1 MKDLD
6 ESLIEKFISKV
17 NTAGRFHLHT
27 NIKSSLQKLRLIN
40 DRQITNAAW
49 LLFGKGDIGYN
60 IHLGRFKTPTHII
73 DDKMLNGALF
83 QTADEIMQYLIAHI
97 KVAFEIKGMPTQR
110 IEIFEYPLP
119 ALREI
124 ALNCL
129 IHRDYRSP
137 IDA

>member
-1 MKDLD
+1 
-6 ESLIEKFISKV
+6 
-17 NTAGRFHLHT
+17 
-27 NIKSSLQKLRLIN
+27 
-40 DRQITNAAW
+40 
-49 LLFGKGDIGYN
+49 
-60 IHLGRFKTPTHII
+60 
-73 DDKMLNGALF
+73 MLNGALF